1 MNLKGSTAV
10 VTGGASGIG
19 NAILKKVAAAGAKVV
34 CADIDEAAG
43 TKAAEEI
50 KGSGGEAIFIRLD
63 ITNGQAIKDFAAQ
76 VIEQTG
82 GISMLINAAGG
93 GDIEPF
99 ATSDPDEFDWNV
111 SLNYTGPVKL
121 THALLDS
128 IIESGNGNIVYIS
141 SDAGRVGS
149 SGESVY
155 AGGKGGIIAFTK
167 SLAREVARAQV
178 NVNCVS
184 PGPTDTP
191 LLRTRPEK
199 LVEAFEKAIPF
210 RRFATPDDIANAVL
224 FLCSDEAGF
233 ITAQDL
239 IIDGGATSGRWGET
253 LAKANADIRRAI
265 SGEEI

>member
-1 MNLKGSTAV
+1 VNLDGSTAV

-19 NAILKKVAAAGAKVV
+19 NAILNKVAAAGAKVV
-34 CADIDEAAG
+34 CADIDEASGA
-43 TKAAEEI
+43 KAVEEI
-50 KGSGGEAIFIRLD
+50 NNSGGEAIFVKLD
-63 ITNGQAIKDFAAQ
+63 ITDGEAIKDFARQA
-76 VIEQTG
+76 IEQTG
-82 GISMLINAAGG
+82 GINILINAAGG

-99 ATSDPDEFDWNV
+99 AKSDPDKFDWNV

-121 THALLDS
+121 THALLDT
-128 IIESGNGNIVYIS
+128 ITETGNGKIIYIS

-167 SLAREVARAQV
+167 SLAREVARAQI
-178 NVNCVS
+178 NVNCVA

-210 RRFATPDDIANAVL
+210 RRFATPDDIANAVMFFAAPESSYITGQVL
-224 FLCSDEAGF
+224 SVSGGLTMSD
-233 ITAQDL
+233 
-239 IIDGGATSGRWGET
+239 
-253 LAKANADIRRAI
+253 
-265 SGEEI
+265 

>member
-19 NAILKKVAAAGAKVV
+19 HAILNKIAIAGAKVV
-34 CADIDEAAG
+34 CADINEEAG

-50 KGSGGEAIFIRLD
+50 NRSGGDAIFIKLD
-63 ITNGQAIKDFAAQ
+63 ITDDQAIKEFAAKA
-76 VIEQTG
+76 IEQTG
-82 GISMLINAAGG
+82 GIDIFINAAGG

-99 ATSDPDEFDWNV
+99 AKSDPDKFDWNV

-121 THALLDS
+121 THALLES
-128 IIESGNGNIVYIS
+128 ITSSDNGKIIFIS

-155 AGGKGGIIAFTK
+155 AGSKGGIIAFTK
-167 SLAREVARAQV
+167 SLAREVARAQI
-178 NVNCVS
+178 NVNCVA

-199 LVEAFEKAIPF
+199 LLEAFEKAIPF
-210 RRFATPDDIANAVL
+210 HRFAQPEDIANAVL
-224 FLCSDEAGF
+224 FFAAPESSY
-233 ITAQDL
+233 ITGQVL
-239 IIDGGATSGRWGET
+239 SVSGGLTMT
-253 LAKANADIRRAI
+253 D
-265 SGEEI
+265 

>member
-121 THALLDS
+121 TNALLDS

-224 FLCSDEAGF
+224 FFTAPESSYITGQVLSVSGGLTMSD
-233 ITAQDL
+233 
-239 IIDGGATSGRWGET
+239 
-253 LAKANADIRRAI
+253 
-265 SGEEI
+265 